1 MPKEKIKKHFYPL
14 PKTTKQDSN
23 AFLPKP
29 KQSAPLFSVA
39 VQKHLLGVFRRV
51 ILSAQLPH
59 TASVRDVQPA
69 PTCILKFKRTVVY
82 KTLTIFF
89 NQQDL
94 LTHTH
99 RIKNLITEL

>member
-1 MPKEKIKKHFYPL
+1 MPKEKIKKHFWQL
-14 PKTTKQDSN
+14 LKTMKSDSSV
-23 AFLPKP
+23 FSRKP

-39 VQKHLLGVFRRV
+39 VQKHLLGMFRRV
-51 ILSAQLPH
+51 ILSGQLLH
-59 TASVRDVQPA
+59 TASVRGVQRA
-69 PTCILKFKRTVVY
+69 PTCILKFRRVVAC

-89 NQQDL
+89 NRQDF